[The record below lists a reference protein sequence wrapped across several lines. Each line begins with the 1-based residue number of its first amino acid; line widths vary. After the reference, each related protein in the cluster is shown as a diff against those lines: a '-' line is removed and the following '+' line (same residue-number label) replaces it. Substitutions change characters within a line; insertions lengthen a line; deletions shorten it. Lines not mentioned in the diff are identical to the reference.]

1 MNINVP
7 EKAEPIACS
16 LSGAALG
23 DRERAWRLLLK
34 RSLVHRQ
41 RVPGGVRLTVQTD
54 SAATL
59 KELVELELECC
70 PWIRSELSGDTVT
83 LTADGAGAQVL
94 RALFACRRSWIDLPL
109 VGGLNRTP
117 IEISVGADQ
126 RSSAASAVLAAA
138 SAASAACSAADASS
152 AAPRAS
158 SASRSA

>member
-23 DRERAWRLLLK
+23 DRERAWRLLLR
-34 RSLVHRQ
+34 RSLVRRQ

-54 SAATL
+54 SAATLSAATL

-94 RALFACRRSWIDLPL
+94 RALFAYRRSRYP
-109 VGGLNRTP
+109 
-117 IEISVGADQ
+117 
-126 RSSAASAVLAAA
+126 
-138 SAASAACSAADASS
+138 
-152 AAPRAS
+152 
-158 SASRSA
+158 